1 MTVFTAYDQEQII
14 DYLRA
19 QVPDGEVATDAKTLQ
34 STSFSP
40 NLTDADSGI
49 ALAFVAAKSTAD
61 IQGVLATA
69 RKFHV
74 PVITQNQFTSTVI
87 GADGLN
93 GAIILSTKKMNQIV
107 EISKAD
113 SLAIV
118 QPGVING
125 DLDAA
130 ARKQGMFYAPDPG
143 SKKISGIGGNVATNA
158 GRMSTVKYGATKDN
172 VLGLKVILADGR
184 ELKLGGRTLKQAF
197 GYGLDSI
204 IRWLRRNAGYHH

>member
-130 ARKQGMFYAPDPG
+130 ARKQGMFYAPNPG
-143 SKKISGIGGNVATNA
+143 SKKSPALVVTWPLMPA
-158 GRMSTVKYGATKDN
+158 
-172 VLGLKVILADGR
+172 
-184 ELKLGGRTLKQAF
+184 E
-197 GYGLDSI
+197 
-204 IRWLRRNAGYHH
+204 